1 VELGERNQSLTIQV
15 VKVEDIG
22 LYCCKV
28 SNVNGEVQSEGNV
41 TLAGESS
48 LDVTGAWHIHLS
60 FALYSDAK
68 RLLNLMLYTI
78 LHFTK
83 LCIVYCISN
92 CYRFFFTND
101 YMVCF
106 KTFFLHL

>member
-1 VELGERNQSLTIQV
+1 MELGERNQSLTIKV
-15 VKVEDIG
+15 VNVEHIG

-28 SNVNGEVQSEGNV
+28 SNIKGEVQSEGSV

-48 LDVTGAWHIHLS
+48 LDVTGTWHMLLYC
-60 FALYSDAK
+60 ALYCDAK

-92 CYRFFFTND
+92 CYRFFFTNN
-101 YMVCF
+101 YVVCF
-106 KTFFLHL
+106 KTFLLHL